1 MDLKN
6 LPGSHST
13 KVSKNYSS
21 IFWKLRISFRC
32 ILPLAQLV
40 QETLASFIRVFTQ
53 FCMEPFL
60 GGDHEQDWQDSG
72 QGVNGIQDYINDEGV
87 DDVDEDINDDVDE
100 KGGHGLQDVWQEPG
114 RVHHKRR
121 ICPGLN
127 QLPSWSLCLCGAGG
141 GGQRNKH
148 SLFKWKTI
156 CLKYTHTHTHILAL

>member
-1 MDLKN
+1 
-6 LPGSHST
+6 
-13 KVSKNYSS
+13 
-21 IFWKLRISFRC
+21 
-32 ILPLAQLV
+32 
-40 QETLASFIRVFTQ
+40 
-53 FCMEPFL
+53 MEPFL

-100 KGGHGLQDVWQEPG
+100 KGGHSLQDVWQEPG
-114 RVHHKRR
+114 RVHHKGR
-121 ICPGLN
+121 IRPGLN

-156 CLKYTHTHTHILAL
+156 CLKYTHTYILAL